1 MRSKNKCFYDR
12 LVNTIYLISILNLCY
27 GNDEFQPI
35 KVTAGMTNELD
46 TSDPSRQQRRASAFK
61 VHPEY
66 KGQPEDNR
74 NDICLLKLDKPLD
87 VGQAVSPIQL
97 PSQDEEPS
105 LSGS

>member
-1 MRSKNKCFYDR
+1 MY
-12 LVNTIYLISILNLCY
+12 Y
-27 GNDEFQPI
+27 GNNEYQPI
-35 KVTAGMTNELD
+35 KVTAGMTYELD
-46 TSDPSRQQRRASAFK
+46 TSDPSRQQRTASAFK

-74 NDICLLKLDKPLD
+74 NDIICLLKLDKLLD

-105 LSGS
+105 LKGCQEESVQFISLELFKLYNIM